1 MIFTVTYRNKEG
13 KRESLVLDVPNRDA
27 VWAEL
32 KARGISAISVKDG
45 AEQKRAG
52 NGERGMGN
60 GLAKGLL
67 AGVAVVALAI
77 GAWVFLTDAPERV
90 PSADEARQKRV
101 KDEAVKKLPAAS
113 PSTGKGER
121 MARPAATN
129 VPVANATTKKPDPNE
144 RLDLVAITNRSG
156 EIMERWRTPDGKTHA
171 RLIPPPP
178 VFDNVIDQTLSI
190 ALSVPPGH
198 SLPPMPSLGPNA
210 TKAFEDALKKPIVI
224 KDDDPENVK
233 RAKLLVQ
240 SGREAISEALKSG
253 KSVQEII
260 ADHCAAVN
268 DNAELHN
275 AVSAEYRKLVAEGDM
290 DAAEEYRAKAN
301 EILEKAGADSVP
313 RHGTNTRR
321 QVNQK
326 GQEKQ

>member
-1 MIFTVTYRNKEG
+1 MIFTVTYRNKDG
-13 KRESLVLDVPNRDA
+13 KRDSLALDVPNRDA

-45 AEQKRAG
+45 AEQKRVG
-52 NGERGMGN
+52 NGKRGMGN

-77 GAWVFLTDAPERV
+77 GAWVFLNDGPERV

-101 KDEAVKKLPAAS
+101 KDDAAKIPAAS
-113 PSTGKGER
+113 PSSDKGGR
-121 MARPAATN
+121 QARPAATN
-129 VPVANATTKKPDPNE
+129 VPVANATAKKPDPNE

-198 SLPPMPSLGPNA
+198 SLPPMPSLGPDA
-210 TKAFEDALKKPIVI
+210 TKAFEEALKKPIVI

>member
-13 KRESLVLDVPNRDA
+13 KRDSLALDVPNRDA

-90 PSADEARQKRV
+90 PPADEARQKRV

-129 VPVANATTKKPDPNE
+129 VPVANAMTKKTDPNE

-313 RHGTNTRR
+313 RHGTNARR
-321 QVNQK
+321 PVNQK

>member
-1 MIFTVTYRNKEG
+1 MIFTVTYRNKDG
-13 KRESLVLDVPNRDA
+13 SRDSLVLDVPNRDV

-32 KARGISAISVKDG
+32 KARGISAISVKEG
-45 AEQKRAG
+45 AEKKRKPSDGKSPTAL
-52 NGERGMGN
+52 RGII
-60 GLAKGLL
+60 

-77 GAWVFLTDAPERV
+77 CAWMFLMDEPKRV
-90 PSADEARQKRV
+90 PPADEARLKRI
-101 KDEAVKKLPAAS
+101 KDGASKIPAAS
-113 PSTGKGER
+113 PSSDKGER
-121 MARPAATN
+121 TDRPAAT
-129 VPVANATTKKPDPNE
+129 PPPAAKTAAKKVDPHE

-198 SLPPMPSLGPNA
+198 SLPPMPSLGPDA
-210 TKAFEDALKKPIVI
+210 TKAFEEALKKPIVI

-301 EILEKAGADSVP
+301 EILEKSGADSVP
-313 RHGTNTRR
+313 RHGTNARR
-321 QVNQK
+321 TVNQK
-326 GQEKQ
+326 GEEKQ